1 MNICWYAVSLILCS
15 GGIGGISGGIGGNGG
30 EGGEQGGNGGAGQ
43 GPTFIGKIC
52 FPESVTIGLDLA
64 LNVLQFGSWAHALAA
79 GQPYADWS
87 VTMALPP
94 ATNFQYK
101 FIKVSSSG
109 SVTWEWGPNRVYT
122 TPTSAGSTVTV
133 VGVFGSTRTSRTS
146 PVTAAATGD
155 SSVST
160 ITTTTPTP
168 QSTGVSVTFSEFAT
182 TSSGEVIKLVGS
194 ISELGSW
201 SPKSAITLS
210 SNNL

>member
-1 MNICWYAVSLILCS
+1 MLAILNVARHTYNISGTAQMNICWYAVSLILFS

-79 GQPYADWS
+79 GQPYTDWS

-101 FIKVSSSG
+101 CEFL
-109 SVTWEWGPNRVYT
+109 P
-122 TPTSAGSTVTV
+122 
-133 VGVFGSTRTSRTS
+133 S
-146 PVTAAATGD
+146 P
-155 SSVST
+155 
-160 ITTTTPTP
+160 
-168 QSTGVSVTFSEFAT
+168 
-182 TSSGEVIKLVGS
+182 LLLS
-194 ISELGSW
+194 I
-201 SPKSAITLS
+201 
-210 SNNL
+210 